1 MGGKKLGNKS
11 GGLGAQK
18 VKANFADLEK
28 EAELADSL
36 RMESA
41 KVVTTADVK
50 TDNEVSNECSA
61 RRTYQYF
68 CLILKSHFEF

>member
-1 MGGKKLGNKS
+1 MGGKKLGSKS

-41 KVVTTADVK
+41 KVVTAADVK
-50 TDNEVSNECSA
+50 TDNEVINECSA
-61 RRTYQYF
+61 VPIKIF
-68 CLILKSHFEF
+68 A